1 MKKVFLILVSIILI
15 QSCSSPE
22 SISEKAL
29 HLIGLGTFREQI
41 QGIRSVEEISMFSKY
56 DKVFTDALIKSEI
69 ADTYRTKGYLQEEE
83 KRDYFPLSMLF
94 DKVELISK
102 EESSVD
108 LYGYSDY
115 SKLEGLLT
123 EDAIDRIRNANK
135 HIYNEYEEIDNI
147 ATYKISNKETPFY
160 TLRYK
165 IDNRYT
171 ATVFVVKV
179 PEEGY
184 RVGGVF
190 IE

>member
-29 HLIGLGTFREQI
+29 HLIGLGTFIEQI
-41 QGIRSVEEISMFSKY
+41 QGIRSMEEISMFSKY

-69 ADTYRTKGYLQEEE
+69 AETYRTKGYLQKEE

-115 SKLEGLLT
+115 SKPEGLT
-123 EDAIDRIRNANK
+123 EDAIERIRNANK
-135 HIYNEYEEIDNI
+135 HLYNEYEEIDNI
-147 ATYKISNKETPFY
+147 ATYKISNKGTPFY

-184 RVGGVF
+184 RVGGVY